1 MSYFS
6 ANLPPISFNHS
17 AFLLNGKFI
26 GLALDV
32 KGDENYAKRIDKW
45 VEENK
50 SNF

>member
-1 MSYFS
+1 VDGYK
-6 ANLPPISFNHS
+6 FNHS

-45 VEENK
+45 IEEK
-50 SNF
+50 S